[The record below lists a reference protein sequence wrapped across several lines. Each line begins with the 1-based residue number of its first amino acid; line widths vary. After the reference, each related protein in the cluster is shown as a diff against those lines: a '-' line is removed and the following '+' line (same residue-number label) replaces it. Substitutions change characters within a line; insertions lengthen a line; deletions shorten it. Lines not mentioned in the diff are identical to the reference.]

1 MTMTFR
7 SKLKNSMRSAKLSY
21 SYFLVKCG
29 VNVINACK
37 KAGAR
42 IKELDNSLVV
52 ALDIND
58 KYQRDNKK
66 LKERVQ
72 EAEGEM
78 TIVKGIGMSSPEMR
92 EAKARIEELE
102 EKLVKALAGDH
113 RVAESDK
120 IIMKKMEEIEQLKAD
135 LARAKEDHQYDN
147 LVHKKELENLAKK

>member
-1 MTMTFR
+1 MMTSEDVER
-7 SKLKNSMRSAKLSY
+7 VIRGPAELEKRIEQLEKQKELLKT
-21 SYFLVKCG
+21 
-29 VNVINACK
+29 ACK

-102 EKLVKALAGDH
+102 RDREFLKRDIDRLT
-113 RVAESDK
+113 EDK
-120 IIMKKMEEIEQLKAD
+120 HNLEIMLKA
-135 LARAKEDHQYDN
+135 K
-147 LVHKKELENLAKK
+147 